1 MCTADGWFLS
11 VSLQRTQRV
20 RNHVSIKHSTIRISA
35 TRPLPLQDLEI
46 HIKKN
51 KNKKPGPCS
60 SEANSNS
67 SMSSNF
73 HQPSCLDNC
82 LATFGNI
89 IVPGDR
95 DFDKVCKILS
105 AKSADSTFSWL
116 YCCDLNHCGIGFG
129 SSAGLDC
136 KPYSTSLAAQHWL
149 TAPQAN
155 VNEVINTCKGSRIL
169 NKNKPVEGVSSLM

>member
-1 MCTADGWFLS
+1 MVSFGQSSTDPEGTKPRLDQTLGDQDFSNQTA
-11 VSLQRTQRV
+11 
-20 RNHVSIKHSTIRISA
+20 STSRFGN
-35 TRPLPLQDLEI
+35 PHQ
-46 HIKKN
+46 KK
-51 KNKKPGPCS
+51 KKKPGPCS
-60 SEANSNS
+60 SKANSSS

-136 KPYSTSLAAQHWL
+136 KPYSTSPAAQHWL

-155 VNEVINTCKGSRIL
+155 VNEVINHVKGQES
-169 NKNKPVEGVSSLM
+169 

>member
-1 MCTADGWFLS
+1 MDGFFRS
-11 VSLQRTQRV
+11 VFNGPRGYETTSRSNTRRSGFQQPDRF
-20 RNHVSIKHSTIRISA
+20 HFKIWKSTS
-35 TRPLPLQDLEI
+35 
-46 HIKKN
+46 KKN
-51 KNKKPGPCS
+51 PPGPCS
-60 SEANSNS
+60 SKANSSS

-136 KPYSTSLAAQHWL
+136 KPYSTSPAAQHWL